1 MNIERT
7 GNASDSFIRPEWLK
21 KGQGEESGSVNE
33 TTKSEKITKEA
44 VAGLADRLQ
53 TEGDTF
59 GAAYG
64 VEISDEGYAALAQ
77 QMSGAQ
83 VEDKGN
89 EAGNIS
95 EDVRLVYTKK
105 LEHSRWE
112 VPLYGDPAW
121 FIKPITEQIKSIFA
135 HTEPEDR
142 GIQEGSFF
150 MLAQDLNA
158 YLEMSGGTD
167 ASGFLGELSEKL
179 NSMKGERSNPLLDR
193 IIDLVETSRS
203 GNYIDT
209 ESAAFSDKNATAI
222 ESYYH
227 LVKSGQLEGTIA
239 KSAEKTFDAQA
250 VQRLLDKFQ
259 SDREVSL
266 LGLVQDDPELNHPL
280 RLSLKDISSA
290 NQPESTDSNE
300 AFARKLRDL
309 DK

>member
-1 MNIERT
+1 MGSASLWRPCLVHQAHNRT
-7 GNASDSFIRPEWLK
+7 N
-21 KGQGEESGSVNE
+21 
-33 TTKSEKITKEA
+33 KEHICTHR
-44 VAGLADRLQ
+44 AGRQ
-53 TEGDTF
+53 GDTRRILLHAGARPQCLSRNVRRYRCLWIF
-59 GAAYG
+59 GRTERKA
-64 VEISDEGYAALAQ
+64 EQHEG
-77 QMSGAQ
+77 GA
-83 VEDKGN
+83 
-89 EAGNIS
+89 
-95 EDVRLVYTKK
+95 
-105 LEHSRWE
+105 
-112 VPLYGDPAW
+112 
-121 FIKPITEQIKSIFA
+121 
-135 HTEPEDR
+135 
-142 GIQEGSFF
+142 IQS
-150 MLAQDLNA
+150 
-158 YLEMSGGTD
+158 
-167 ASGFLGELSEKL
+167 
-179 NSMKGERSNPLLDR
+179 LLDR